1 MHESQALTVEGGA
14 AQGIR
19 RPVDGALS
27 LMENASQERRRTIVA
42 LVSASIISLVVW
54 GLIVAL
60 NVQ

>member
-1 MHESQALTVEGGA
+1 
-14 AQGIR
+14 
-19 RPVDGALS
+19 
-27 LMENASQERRRTIVA
+27 MENASQERRRTIVA